1 MQKSAGYILL
11 VTGFLLIAFLV
22 GFFVGRN
29 SGHSPILTSKV
40 PTSASQS
47 SAVEKININ
56 TATLEQLQTL
66 PGIGETIA
74 KRILQYRADY
84 GPFEKVEDLTHVDGI
99 GLDKLA
105 QIIDYVTV

>member
-11 VTGFLLIAFLV
+11 VTGLVLIAFLI

-29 SGHSPILTSKV
+29 TGSSPILTSKV
-40 PTSASQS
+40 PTSADQPTV
-47 SAVEKININ
+47 AERININ

-74 KRILQYRADY
+74 KRILQYRSDY
-84 GPFEKVEDLTHVDGI
+84 GAFEKAEDLTLVEGVGI
-99 GLDKLA
+99 DKLA
-105 QIIDYVTV
+105 QLIDYVTV